1 MKLLT
6 KLIKYVIAI
15 LFSITICVFLLI
27 VTNRRTSIN
36 EILDEHNISISD
48 MDEYSLHSYVY
59 DFETSIDK
67 AMKTKDKATVID
79 EFNNIYNV
87 EISLK
92 PRATKRKKEISNF
105 DYENFFSLCIFK
117 FRKNNTYV
125 SITIYAEGI
134 GSIYIYKQEHKSE
147 YEFIVEEQG
156 FENFVK
162 KLVHK

>member
-1 MKLLT
+1 MK
-6 KLIKYVIAI
+6 KNIKYVIAI

-67 AMKTKDKATVID
+67 AMKTKDKATVIE

-105 DYENFFSLCIFK
+105 DYENF
-117 FRKNNTYV
+117 
-125 SITIYAEGI
+125 
-134 GSIYIYKQEHKSE
+134 
-147 YEFIVEEQG
+147 
-156 FENFVK
+156 VK